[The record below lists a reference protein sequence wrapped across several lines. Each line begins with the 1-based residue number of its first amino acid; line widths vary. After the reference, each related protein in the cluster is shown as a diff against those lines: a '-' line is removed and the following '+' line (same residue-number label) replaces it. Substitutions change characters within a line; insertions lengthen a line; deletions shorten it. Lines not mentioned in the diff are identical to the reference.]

1 MQIDQRHV
9 TTVNLHDGRSRD
21 FLLQPD
27 GRGYKLSLVSRDDV
41 VHILLSPHDLTKLRH
56 ELGKTDFHDA
66 RDVREAKEARK
77 EHAPVK
83 ETRPPGEAAKDRP
96 DEEPGEAGSYVFQ
109 WSTLDWLSFN

>member
-41 VHILLSPHDLTKLRH
+41 VHILLSPHDLTKLRQ
-56 ELGKTDFHDA
+56 ELGKPDGHDA
-66 RDVREAKEARK
+66 RAVRDVNEARK
-77 EHAPVK
+77 EH
-83 ETRPPGEAAKDRP
+83 RPAVEATKDGP
-96 DEEPGEAGSYVFQ
+96 EEEPGESGSYIFQ

>member
-41 VHILLSPHDLTKLRH
+41 VHILLSPHDLTKLRQ

-66 RDVREAKEARK
+66 RDLREGKEARK
-77 EHAPVK
+77 EHAPK
-83 ETRPPGEAAKDRP
+83 AAKERP
-96 DEEPGEAGSYVFQ
+96 DEEPGDAGSYIFQ